1 MDLVAR
7 AKGILLDPQAEWR
20 TIAAEPASPTALI
33 AHYVAILAAIPAV
46 CGFIG
51 TSIVGVAGYRT
62 PLLAGLFS
70 AIAGYI
76 LSLIGVFIVAF
87 VIDVLAPTFGG
98 AKDFISAMK
107 VAAYAPTAAWI
118 ASVFT
123 AIPVLTVLV
132 VLGLY
137 SFYLFY
143 VGLPLLMR
151 VRQEK
156 ALGYFFAVMVG
167 VIIVWA
173 IILFLPGRLFGL
185 V

>member
-1 MDLVAR
+1 VNLVAR

-20 TIAAEPASPTALI
+20 TIAAERTSAAALI
-33 AHYVAILAAIPAV
+33 TNYVAILAAIPAV

-51 TSIVGVAGYRT
+51 TSIVGIAGYRT
-62 PLLAGLFS
+62 PLIGGLAG
-70 AIAGYI
+70 AIVGYI
-76 LSLIGVFIVAF
+76 LSLVGVFIVAF

-107 VAAYAPTAAWI
+107 VAAFAPTAAWL

-143 VGLPLLMR
+143 VGLPVLMR
-151 VRQEK
+151 VRQDK